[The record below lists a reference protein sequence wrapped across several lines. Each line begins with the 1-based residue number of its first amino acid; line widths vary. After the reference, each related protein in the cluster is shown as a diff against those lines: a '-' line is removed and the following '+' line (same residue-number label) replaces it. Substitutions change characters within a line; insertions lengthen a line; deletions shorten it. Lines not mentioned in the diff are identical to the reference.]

1 MKRIHLYLLTCFIF
15 VACAEDKPNLE
26 DFQLDEIHHSENYV
40 FNINTT
46 RSVGNILTPQT
57 ITRAVDADPF
67 TEIREVECFESVV
80 LPELQPHIWIGNILT
95 KGSVANCI
103 YKPLIYPRVPIT
115 ISLTLI
121 MEHLFKMTNLILP

>member
-46 RSVGNILTPQT
+46 RSVGNILLKP
-57 ITRAVDADPF
+57 
-67 TEIREVECFESVV
+67 
-80 LPELQPHIWIGNILT
+80 LPEQSMQIHLQKLE
-95 KGSVANCI
+95 
-103 YKPLIYPRVPIT
+103 R
-115 ISLTLI
+115 
-121 MEHLFKMTNLILP
+121 